1 MRIIFKAFGLWAALL
16 LASEILWAQDS
27 PKITYSLNGFIQL
40 DGIAGQK
47 DALNRVGEIYSVN
60 DINMTGKPFTR
71 MGLRRARLK
80 GTIER
85 DDWGVVAQLN
95 IADNK
100 IAPHTFMMQ
109 WHPAS
114 LSGFSLNVGLQDAGF
129 GLESEMSAKSPIGVE
144 RATYISDL
152 FPGNIDLAVEADY
165 APKSF
170 LTLNASDFRIGLM
183 GGSNGGKMRKNHPDL
198 MARIAIGHHTA
209 NGRSWQV
216 GAAGYWGYVAQNDGL
231 SRVPRRYWSAF
242 AQLGAA
248 GHWGTTRLFVETMG
262 GLQPGQNFTNSVTGT
277 SIKSTDYFNA
287 SLPIFARPF
296 GGTMAGLTYRIGV
309 CPLETM
315 IKYYYYDRNRN
326 LSANDIAQ
334 KYRDSEHGFNPDCD
348 AREEVWGAGLR
359 YYALND
365 ALTLTAYYEWVLQE
379 KNTLPDP
386 TTNDRLNNRRRN
398 LFTLRLQYA
407 F

>member
-27 PKITYSLNGFIQL
+27 SKITYSLNGFIQL

-198 MARIAIGHHTA
+198 TSKITIGHRAT

-216 GAAGYWGYVAQNDGL
+216 GAAGYWGYVVQNDGVGH
-231 SRVPRRYWSAF
+231 VPRRYWSAF
-242 AQLGAA
+242 TQLGAA
-248 GHWGTTRLFVETMG
+248 GHWGTVRFFAETMG
-262 GLQPGQNFTNSVTGT
+262 GLQPGQNFTNSVTGM
-277 SIKSTDYFNA
+277 SVKSSDYFKA
-287 SLPIFARPF
+287 SLPIFARSF
-296 GGTMAGLTYRIGV
+296 RGSMAGLTYRTGI
-309 CPLETM
+309 CPLEA
-315 IKYYYYDRNRN
+315 IVKYYYYDRNRN
-326 LSANDIAQ
+326 LSANDIAL
-334 KYRDSEHGFNPDCD
+334 KYRHDKQGFNPDCE
-348 AREEVWGAGLR
+348 AQEEVWGAGLR
-359 YYALND
+359 YYALKD
-365 ALTLTAYYEWVLQE
+365 ALMITAYYEWVLQE
-379 KNTLPDP
+379 KNTLHDEA
-386 TTNDRLNNRRRN
+386 TNDRLNNRQRN